1 MPRSRK
7 SIGLL
12 LLLAAFAAPTLSGCS
27 SGEPTVAYAVVE
39 SGMAGSLFNG
49 AKHELDQAVVQEDR
63 EVEAQTSYQELH
75 ETAES
80 QQVAQHE
87 RENTG
92 YAEFGE

>member
-7 SIGLL
+7 SICAL

-49 AKHELDQAVVQEDR
+49 AKHELDEAVVQEAR
-63 EVEAQTSYQELH
+63 EVESQTSYQELH
-75 ETAES
+75 EAYES
-80 QQVAQHE
+80 RQVEEHE

-92 YAEFGE
+92 YAETGE